1 MTEPEVRRL
10 VRREIESIRTA
21 ESGVLPPTPYVVVE
35 VIRRLKT
42 MKPWEGM
49 TASQTMGGALRTMVE
64 EILGKRSPLPKAV
77 PAKEHEEVEDLRT
90 VPPIEAARR
99 LGTKKHRHLAQAG

>member
-10 VRREIESIRTA
+10 VRREIDSIRTA
-21 ESGVLPPTPYVVVE
+21 ESGVLPPTPYVVIE
-35 VIRRLKT
+35 IIRRNKT

-49 TASQTMGGALRTMVE
+49 AATQTMGGALRTMVE
-64 EILGKRSPLPKAV
+64 EILGKRSPQPQAV
-77 PAKEHEEVEDLRT
+77 PAKEHEDVEDLRA